1 MRKRRPSEAKSKPLT
16 SKAQP
21 LATATTQGLALS
33 LGHRGLCIQVL
44 KVGLVA
50 VLVASSVAGC
60 ATKRYGRLTEVS
72 GVESNFY
79 TCREIQLEKAKV
91 EAFRLQVAQGAQ
103 IDWRSVAGFLGDYG
117 IGNAMEKS
125 DAERSAT
132 TRMNSLWRW
141 KLKKG
146 ASAALK
152 ARQQPSDR

>member
-1 MRKRRPSEAKSKPLT
+1 M
-16 SKAQP
+16 
-21 LATATTQGLALS
+21 
-33 LGHRGLCIQVL
+33 QVL

-125 DAERSAT
+125 DAERSAA
-132 TRMNSLWRW
+132 TRMNSLMA
-141 KLKKG
+141 LEAQKG
-146 ASAALK
+146 CVGGAESAATTQRPLGSPVAMAPAIAASPRPTDKQCRSGIRVVGDPDALK
-152 ARQQPSDR
+152 CF